1 MTHTCIVAGCSLS
14 ANECPRGTMCC
25 DLSQFGLGT
34 LCGAACP

>member
-1 MTHTCIVAGCSLS
+1 MTHTCIVAGCSLT

-25 DLSQFGLGT
+25 DLSRFGLGT